1 MIIYLSMFFT
11 KKVLEAS
18 NHTIQAYVR
27 IESVHEGN
35 KLFKCNDCGPGFS
48 LKWNMNKYTES
59 VPEEKKPLTTHKKLS
74 IHMTCS

>member
-18 NHTIQAYVR
+18 NRTIQAYVR

-48 LKWNMNKYTES
+48 LKIMKGLDTVKS
-59 VPEEKKPLTTHKKLS
+59 LS
-74 IHMTCS
+74 AGAVWDPIFLP